1 MDAATLD
8 GNAAEST
15 PRCSVII
22 VGYNNAAD
30 LRPLL
35 AMLTARPEPDVELIL
50 VDNASTDETAQVAA
64 DYAPL
69 VRYAKLAQN
78 VGFAGGNNA
87 GAALARG
94 DVLLFLNPDTLPYA
108 GWLNELVRPL
118 ADAGVGMS
126 TARLVH
132 LQRPHLINAC
142 GNDITWTG
150 LTVCR
155 GLDQPVEL
163 WDAPNEVAAVSGACF
178 AMRRALFAALG
189 GFDER
194 FFLYYE
200 DTDLSLRVRLAG
212 YGIVYAPRAVVAH
225 RYIFKFSAQ
234 KAYYQERNRWL
245 ALLKTLRWPT
255 LLLLLPG
262 LLLGELMAWCY
273 AALNGMEHVQA
284 KARGWLWLWR
294 NHALIRQA
302 RRETFV
308 HRRTSDAALLRHWS
322 PTLRFTG
329 TVPAAVA
336 HVLEGAAYWLLRAY
350 GGFCRRVAV
359 W

>member
-1 MDAATLD
+1 M
-8 GNAAEST
+8 NNIESAN

-22 VGYNNAAD
+22 VGYNSAAD

-35 AMLTARPEPDVELIL
+35 AMLTARLEPDVELIL

-64 DYAPL
+64 DYAPQ
-69 VRYAKLAQN
+69 VRYEKLAQN
-78 VGFAGGNNA
+78 IGFAGGNNA

-94 DVLLFLNPDTLPYA
+94 DILIFLNPDTMPHA

-118 ADAGVGMS
+118 LEKEVGMS
-126 TARLVH
+126 TARIIH
-132 LQRPHLINAC
+132 ARRPHLINTC

-155 GLDQPVEL
+155 GLDQPVDL
-163 WDAPNEVAAVSGACF
+163 WDTPDEVAAVSGACF
-178 AMRRALFAALG
+178 AIRRSLFKELN

-212 YGIVYAPRAVVAH
+212 YRIVYAPRAVVAH
-225 RYIFKFSAQ
+225 RYVFKFSAQ

-273 AALNGMEHVQA
+273 AGLNGRDHVRA
-284 KARGWLWLWR
+284 KARGWRWLCR

-302 RRETFV
+302 RRETFAQ
-308 HRRTSDAALLRHWS
+308 RRTSDAALLRHWS

-329 TVPAAVA
+329 TVPDTVA
-336 HVLEGAAYWLLRAY
+336 YVLEGAAYWLLRAY

>member
-1 MDAATLD
+1 MDTRR
-8 GNAAEST
+8 ETT

-35 AMLTARPEPDVELIL
+35 AIVTVRLEPDVELIL
-50 VDNASTDETAQVAA
+50 VDNGSTDETAQVAA
-64 DYAPL
+64 EYAKQ
-69 VRYAKLAQN
+69 VRYLRLAQN
-78 VGFAGGNNA
+78 KGFAGGNNA

-94 DVLLFLNPDTLPYA
+94 ELLLFLNPDTLPHA
-108 GWLNELVRPL
+108 GWLEELVRPL
-118 ADAGVGMS
+118 ADANVGMS
-126 TARLVH
+126 TARIVH
-132 LQRPHLINAC
+132 ADRPHLINTC

-155 GLDQPVEL
+155 GLDQPVDA
-163 WDAPNEVAAVSGACF
+163 WDAPDEVAAVSGACF
-178 AMRRALFAALG
+178 AMRRALFEKLG

-212 YGIVYAPRAVVAH
+212 YQIVYAPRSVVAH
-225 RYIFKFSAQ
+225 RYVFKFSAQ

-245 ALLKTLRWPT
+245 ALLKALRWPT

-273 AALNGMEHVQA
+273 AALNGREHLWA
-284 KARGWLWLWR
+284 KARGWAWLWR
-294 NHALIRQA
+294 NRATVRQA
-302 RRETFV
+302 RRETFAQ
-308 HRRTSDAALLRHWS
+308 RRSSDAALLRHWS

-329 TVPAAVA
+329 AVPNGMA